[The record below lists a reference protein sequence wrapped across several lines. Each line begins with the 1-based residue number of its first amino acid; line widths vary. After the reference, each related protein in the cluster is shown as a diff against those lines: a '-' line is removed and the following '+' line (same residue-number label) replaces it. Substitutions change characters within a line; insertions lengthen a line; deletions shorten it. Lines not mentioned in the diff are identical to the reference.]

1 MSAHPRATSDLLL
14 ALTGPIV
21 WAGHFFG
28 LYLTEA
34 LLCSAPGPATGGQV
48 RWIGAGLTAIAL
60 AGLVAFALRHRH
72 DFHLF
77 AGDATGASA
86 ALSFAGPLTIVSILA
101 VLWTSIPLF
110 LLPACSSGSVW
121 REGHVLHP
129 ISLT

>member
-1 MSAHPRATSDLLL
+1 MSAHPRPMSDLLL

-48 RWIGAGLTAIAL
+48 RWIGAGLTVIAL
-60 AGLVAFALRHRH
+60 GGLVAFALRHRH
-72 DFHLF
+72 DLHLF

-86 ALSFAGPLTIVSILA
+86 ALSLAGPLTIVSILA

-110 LLPACSSGSVW
+110 LLPACSSG
-121 REGHVLHP
+121 GG
-129 ISLT
+129 

>member
-1 MSAHPRATSDLLL
+1 MSTYPRPMSDLLL

-34 LLCSAPGPATGGQV
+34 LLCSAPGPATGAQV

-110 LLPACSSGSVW
+110 LHPACAPG
-121 REGHVLHP
+121 GG
-129 ISLT
+129 